1 MNLVSTFIKYT
12 FVAFILL
19 DCTGTNNNL
28 IFGSSQTTTTA
39 VHALGSPTGTPNISS
54 SSTNEK
60 NHHTN
65 SGSSLSASQ
74 SSKSMSAAAQ
84 KTIKEICR
92 KPPRHWVG
100 NAFHVYPVFADKA
113 FTSELSPFLMFDYAA
128 PKEFP
133 PEKNPNRN
141 RRGVGQHPHRGFETV
156 TVAFQGEVEHADS
169 EGNSGVIGPGD
180 VQWMTAARGIIHEE
194 FHSTEFSKR
203 GGIFEM
209 FQLWVNLPSSKKMS
223 KPRYQPI
230 LAKDIPQVPLAIV
243 GKSGDGDGDGDS
255 DVCTSTVEEGYAKII
270 AGNFR
275 GTEGP
280 AKTFTP
286 VDIWVVS
293 LLTKQKEFE
302 LEFVEGH
309 TTLLF
314 VQNGSVEIQ
323 GKALNLADVAI
334 MDRKGTKLTIRATQK
349 NTSLLILSGEP
360 IDEPIAARGPFVMN
374 TQHEL
379 QQAMT
384 DYQRGTHGFN
394 HFK

>member
-1 MNLVSTFIKYT
+1 MNLVPAFIKSTFI
-12 FVAFILL
+12 AFILL
-19 DCTGTNNNL
+19 DCTNNNL
-28 IFGSSQTTTTA
+28 IFGSQTTA
-39 VHALGSPTGTPNISS
+39 VHALGSPISS
-54 SSTNEK
+54 KNEK
-60 NHHTN
+60 NHPI
-65 SGSSLSASQ
+65 SSPY
-74 SSKSMSAAAQ
+74 SKAMSAAAQ

-100 NAFHVYPVFADKA
+100 DAFHVYPVFANKA

-133 PEKNPNRN
+133 PEKNPNH

-243 GKSGDGDGDGDS
+243 GKSGDENDVVGNSDS

-286 VDIWVVS
+286 IDIWVVS

-374 TQHEL
+374 TQGEL

-384 DYQRGTHGFN
+384 DYQRGTHGFSN
-394 HFK
+394 FE

>member
-1 MNLVSTFIKYT
+1 MNLVPAFIKSTFI
-12 FVAFILL
+12 AFILL
-19 DCTGTNNNL
+19 DCTNNNL
-28 IFGSSQTTTTA
+28 IFGSQTTA
-39 VHALGSPTGTPNISS
+39 VHALGSPISS
-54 SSTNEK
+54 KNEK
-60 NHHTN
+60 NHPI
-65 SGSSLSASQ
+65 SSQ
-74 SSKSMSAAAQ
+74 YSKAMSAAAQ

-100 NAFHVYPVFADKA
+100 DAFHVYPVFANKA

-133 PEKNPNRN
+133 PEKNPNH

-243 GKSGDGDGDGDS
+243 GKSGDENDVVGNSDS

-286 VDIWVVS
+286 IDIWVVS

-374 TQHEL
+374 TQGEL

-384 DYQRGTHGFN
+384 DYQRGTHGFSN
-394 HFK
+394 FE

>member
-1 MNLVSTFIKYT
+1 
-12 FVAFILL
+12 
-19 DCTGTNNNL
+19 
-28 IFGSSQTTTTA
+28 
-39 VHALGSPTGTPNISS
+39 
-54 SSTNEK
+54 
-60 NHHTN
+60 
-65 SGSSLSASQ
+65 
-74 SSKSMSAAAQ
+74 MSAAAQ

-100 NAFHVYPVFADKA
+100 DAFHVYPVFANKA

-133 PEKNPNRN
+133 PEKNPNH

-243 GKSGDGDGDGDS
+243 GKSGDENDVVGNSDS

-286 VDIWVVS
+286 IDIWVVS

-349 NTSLLILSGEP
+349 NTPLLILSGEP

-374 TQHEL
+374 TQGEL

-384 DYQRGTHGFN
+384 DYQRGTHGFSN
-394 HFK
+394 FE

>member
-1 MNLVSTFIKYT
+1 MNLVPAFIKSTFI
-12 FVAFILL
+12 AFILL
-19 DCTGTNNNL
+19 DCTNNNL
-28 IFGSSQTTTTA
+28 IFGSQTTA
-39 VHALGSPTGTPNISS
+39 VYALGSPNISS
-54 SSTNEK
+54 NNEK
-60 NHHTN
+60 NHPI
-65 SGSSLSASQ
+65 SSQ
-74 SSKSMSAAAQ
+74 YSKAMSAAAQ

-100 NAFHVYPVFADKA
+100 DAFHVYPVFANKA
-113 FTSELSPFLMFDYAA
+113 FTSELSPFLIFDYAA

-133 PEKNPNRN
+133 PEKNPNH

-243 GKSGDGDGDGDS
+243 GKSGDENDVVGNSDS

-286 VDIWVVS
+286 IDIWVVS

-374 TQHEL
+374 TQGEL

-384 DYQRGTHGFN
+384 DYQRGTHGFSN
-394 HFK
+394 FE

>member
-1 MNLVSTFIKYT
+1 MNLVPAFIKSTFI
-12 FVAFILL
+12 AFILL
-19 DCTGTNNNL
+19 DCTINNL
-28 IFGSSQTTTTA
+28 IFGSQTTA
-39 VHALGSPTGTPNISS
+39 VYALGSPNISS
-54 SSTNEK
+54 NNEK
-60 NHHTN
+60 NHPI
-65 SGSSLSASQ
+65 SSQ
-74 SSKSMSAAAQ
+74 YSKAMSAAAQ

-100 NAFHVYPVFADKA
+100 DAFHVYPVFANKA

-133 PEKNPNRN
+133 PEKNPNH

-243 GKSGDGDGDGDS
+243 GKSGDENDVVGNSDS

-286 VDIWVVS
+286 IDIWVVS

-374 TQHEL
+374 TQGEL

-384 DYQRGTHGFN
+384 DYQRGTHGFSN
-394 HFK
+394 FE